1 MKIVKTY
8 DKSKYTKDQAIEAF
22 TYELSQL
29 KLKLIQYGLTFTE
42 EWNLKVDEMTE
53 VDKHI
58 LTWNNSAKDFTAE
71 QSNKYSAFV
80 SSL

>member
-1 MKIVKTY
+1 MKIAKTY

-53 VDKHI
+53 ADKHI
-58 LTWNNSAKDFTAE
+58 LTWNNSAKDFTTE
-71 QSNKYSAFV
+71 QSNKYSSFV

>member
-8 DKSKYTKDQAIEAF
+8 DKSKYTKDQAIEVF
-22 TYELSQL
+22 TYELNQL

-53 VDKHI
+53 ADKHI
-58 LTWNNSAKDFTAE
+58 LTWNNSAKDFTTE

>member
-8 DKSKYTKDQAIEAF
+8 DKSKYTKDQAIEVF

-29 KLKLIQYGLTFTE
+29 KLKLIQYGPTFTE
-42 EWNLKVDEMTE
+42 EWSLKVDDITE
-53 VDKHI
+53 VSGYI
-58 LTWNNSAKDFTAE
+58 LTWNNSAKDFTTE